1 MPGTSPRVLIVDN
14 DPDFR
19 AALAERLGGKG
30 FQTVEADSGE
40 EALRI
45 VRSRRADFA
54 VVDMRMPG
62 MDGLETIS
70 GLKNIQPDIPVA
82 LLTAF
87 GGQKLQQATAALDG
101 HYFEKGDMSRFW
113 DFLGRM
119 QGGPGMIIFAPGA
132 GAVQDSGLQ
141 AETVN
146 PASRDRYSRSVPRLI
161 GQTRA
166 MQDLKE
172 AVDKYAVLDC
182 TVLIMGE
189 TGTGKELVSRLI
201 HDRSTRSQGRFLAVN
216 CGSFSPELLSNE
228 LFGHE
233 REAFSGANMVKEGLF
248 EATGGGTILL
258 DEIGGTPHAMQ
269 VQLLRVL
276 QEKTV
281 LRMGGTEEIPV
292 DVRILAATNKELSRR
307 VESGE
312 FREDLYYRL
321 NAFTLRIPPL
331 RDRRDDIPPLCSY
344 FFSKY
349 NKEFGKQVDG
359 FDDEVMHILRD
370 YPFPGNVRELEN
382 IVERAA
388 ILCETGRAGRD
399 HLPERFRKP
408 EDGLP
413 APVPATAPVPPS
425 GDDLLSLAEVE
436 QIHIRRVLKALDGNK
451 NKAARTLGI
460 SRASLWRKLK
470 QMEAGNGDA

>member
-1 MPGTSPRVLIVDN
+1 MDN
-14 DPDFR
+14 DPAFR
-19 AALAERLGGKG
+19 AILAERLGGKG
-30 FQTVEADSGE
+30 FEAVEADSGE
-40 EALRI
+40 SALRA

-62 MDGLETIS
+62 MDGLETIA

-87 GGQKLQQATAALDG
+87 GGQKLQQAAMALDG

-113 DFLGRM
+113 DFLGHM
-119 QGGPGMIIFAPGA
+119 QGGAGMIIFAPGVGQDPGDGSA
-132 GAVQDSGLQ
+132 GHQRPPS
-141 AETVN
+141 
-146 PASRDRYSRSVPRLI
+146 PPPDRAPRLI

-166 MQDLKE
+166 MQDLKD
-172 AVDKYAVLDC
+172 AVDTFAVLDC

-201 HDRSTRSQGRFLAVN
+201 HEKSTRRAGRFLAVN
-216 CGSFSPELLSNE
+216 CGSFSQELLANE

-233 REAFSGANMVKEGLF
+233 REAFAGASMVKEGLF
-248 EATGGGTILL
+248 EATRGGTILL

-281 LRMGGTEEIPV
+281 LRMGGTEEVPV
-292 DVRILAATNKELSRR
+292 DVRILAATNRELAAR
-307 VESGE
+307 VDAGE

-331 RDRRDDIPPLCSY
+331 RERRDDILPLCSY
-344 FFSKY
+344 FFTKY
-349 NKEFGKQVDG
+349 NREFGKQVEG
-359 FDDEVMHILRD
+359 FDDEVMDIFRG

-388 ILCETGRAGRD
+388 ILCETGLAGRS
-399 HLPERFRKP
+399 HLPERFRRP
-408 EDGLP
+408 EERMPPQVSPPDPEP
-413 APVPATAPVPPS
+413 APVSPDRLP
-425 GDDLLSLAEVE
+425 SLAEVE
-436 QIHIRRVLKALDGNK
+436 QQHIRRVLKALDGNK

-470 QMEAGNGDA
+470 QMEAPDDGGKERGA